1 MAEKKKQV
9 GRKTLVF
16 AIIAV
21 LALTVYILWKIFG
34 DEIIQLFE
42 LIKRGNEDEI
52 AAYLNS
58 QSSWGGYF
66 VLFVIQALQV
76 VSIFFP
82 GMVIQIAGALI
93 YGWWRSFLICWLGFV
108 FGNALVF
115 AVARVLGKSIQFAF
129 SGEDKKENWLMQKIN
144 DGNPTFVVA
153 VACLVPG
160 VPNGIIPYIAART
173 KITLKSFVLAVAGS
187 SWIQILLNCIAG
199 HFLRN
204 GQYLFMVFA
213 FALQIALIVVI
224 SKNRDK
230 LLNRHE

>member
-1 MAEKKKQV
+1 MADKKKQV
-9 GRKTLVF
+9 GKKTLVLG
-16 AIIAV
+16 IIAV
-21 LALTVYILWKIFG
+21 LAVTVYLLWKIFG
-34 DEIIQLFE
+34 DQIVELFE

-66 VLFVIQALQV
+66 VLFIIQALQV

-115 AVARVLGKSIQFAF
+115 VVARVLGKSIQFAF
-129 SGEDKKENWLMQKIN
+129 ASEGKKENWLMQKIN

-153 VACLVPG
+153 IACLVPG

-173 KITLKSFVLAVAGS
+173 KISVKSFVLAVACS
-187 SWIQILLNCIAG
+187 SWIQIILNCIAG

-204 GQYLFMVFA
+204 GQYMFMIFA
-213 FALQIALIVVI
+213 FAIQIALIVVI

-230 LLNRHE
+230 ILNRK